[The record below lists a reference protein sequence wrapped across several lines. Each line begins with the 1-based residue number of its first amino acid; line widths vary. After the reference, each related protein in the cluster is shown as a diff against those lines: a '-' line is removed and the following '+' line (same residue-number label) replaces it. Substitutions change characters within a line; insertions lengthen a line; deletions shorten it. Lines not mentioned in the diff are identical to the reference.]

1 VNQEGCSRRQ
11 QSLYVLWQC
20 LEKATKKLV
29 MEVQGAVEI
38 RDVEPGEWGTG
49 VPTLHLED
57 RCLDKDLEGSHR
69 GLFTDNSLALN
80 SKRNNQNRGGP
91 QIFQKSRRICLKI
104 PGIRMV
110 TRSHFHAEEP
120 KMLGASV

>member
-1 VNQEGCSRRQ
+1 
-11 QSLYVLWQC
+11 
-20 LEKATKKLV
+20 

-80 SKRNNQNRGGP
+80 SKRNNQNRGVHKFSKNLGE
-91 QIFQKSRRICLKI
+91 FASKSQ
-104 PGIRMV
+104 
-110 TRSHFHAEEP
+110 A
-120 KMLGASV
+120 